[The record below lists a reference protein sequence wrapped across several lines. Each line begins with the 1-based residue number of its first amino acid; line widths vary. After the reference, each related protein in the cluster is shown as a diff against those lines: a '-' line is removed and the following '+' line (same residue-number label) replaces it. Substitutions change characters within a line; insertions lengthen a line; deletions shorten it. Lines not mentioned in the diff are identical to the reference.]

1 MYEGYA
7 HTDMKMLLYD
17 LKALVKSHMDG
28 SRSTNL
34 KGLKTL
40 KRGVLSATNTI
51 FPAVSFFPSQEV
63 LSGYRNGGLYRVD
76 RYVNIELYVKQPKP
90 TDSMEYLQ
98 KLAHY
103 FTSMF
108 EESYDAWQFPNQDGE
123 ATVFS
128 YNPLSIEYET
138 IENRDQTIQS
148 AVLPMVFSSWEQ
160 VPTFTIYPTITGADL
175 RTIGEYVHDYMRT
188 DATLGNKAKFF
199 FSSAY
204 PPIQV
209 GQGVVVATI
218 ENTCDSTRREAGRL
232 NPNSI
237 IEIVVWTKASPFEGA
252 LDLNLEVVEMIK
264 DLIQINQNMAGKCS
278 RSYFTNIQYGINQQA
293 VLYASKLELET
304 WSYKT
309 MTQDSVPVEPH
320 SVFIEDENGSLV

>member
-1 MYEGYA
+1 MYDGYA
-7 HTDMKMLLYD
+7 HTDMKTLLYD

-51 FPAVSFFPSQEV
+51 FPAISFFPSQET

-76 RYVNIELYVKQPKP
+76 RSVNIELYVKQPKP

-98 KLAHY
+98 ELAHY
-103 FTSMF
+103 VTDMF

-123 ATVFS
+123 ATIFS
-128 YNPLSIEYET
+128 YSPLSIQYESL
-138 IENRDQTIQS
+138 ESRDQIIQS

-160 VPTFTIYPTITGADL
+160 APTFTTYNTITESDL
-175 RTIGEYVHDYMRT
+175 RTIGEYVHDFMRT
-188 DATLGNKAKFF
+188 DAALGGKAKFF

-209 GQGVVVATI
+209 GQGVIVATI
-218 ENTCDSTRREAGRL
+218 ENVCDSTRREAGRL

-252 LDLNLEVVEMIK
+252 LDLNLEVVELIK
-264 DLIQINQNMAGKCS
+264 DTIQANPNLNGKCS

-309 MTQDSVPVEPH
+309 MTQDTAPTEPH
-320 SVFIEDENGSLV
+320 SVFIEDEDGSLV